1 MGLKNAIREAVDE
14 RAKQENS
21 PLENEA
27 EVEAQTPA
35 SPTALAPSV
44 EAPSPSDTASHK
56 AVNTASSK
64 KPKVSDSLPP
74 LAPIKTK
81 AVETIQENSESEATE
96 HPGAENPETAALT
109 IRVPRQHRIHWL
121 ISAKKEGTSLTA
133 AIAQALNARFG
144 EPAE

>member
-1 MGLKNAIREAVDE
+1 MSLKNAIREAVDE

-21 PLENEA
+21 PLGNEA
-27 EVEAQTPA
+27 EAET
-35 SPTALAPSV
+35 SPSV
-44 EAPSPSDTASHK
+44 ALIPSDAEAPLPLPLETPSLTDTASHK

-64 KPKVSDSLPP
+64 KPKGSSSLPP
-74 LAPIKTK
+74 SAPIKAK
-81 AVETIQENSESEATE
+81 ATQQNAESE
-96 HPGAENPETAALT
+96 GAENPETAALT

-133 AIAQALNARFG
+133 AIAEALNARFG